1 MSTMSSEMAPP
12 LDEVMLAMD
21 VVDTLRHR
29 QDLVQRELQGTE
41 RERQLIEKL
50 KDIYHQQGIEVP
62 DHILREG
69 VAALDQSRF
78 TYTPPAPSL
87 KVLLALL
94 YVRRDGWGRWVLALF
109 IALLLGI
116 GGYFLVYRPY
126 MAQQQAA
133 AALELSE
140 GLPAQMD
147 ALYQAI
153 YEETKVQSAVTRAD
167 DLIAKGK
174 AAAKDGDR
182 ETATKALRALT
193 DIRDTLRLSYIVR
206 VVNRPGEQS
215 GFWTFPEIN
224 TEATNYYIVVEAID
238 DDGHRLTLP
247 ILNEE
252 TDQVEDVATWGLRV
266 PEAVYRAV
274 ASDKRDDGIIEHNIV
289 GRKQYGFLDIDYSV
303 PVMNGAVTRW

>member
-1 MSTMSSEMAPP
+1 MSMMSSETAPP

-50 KDIYHQQGIEVP
+50 RDIYHRQGIEVP
-62 DHILREG
+62 DHILKEG
-69 VAALDQSRF
+69 VTALEQSRF
-78 TYTPPAPSL
+78 TYTPPPNSPAVMLAHLYVSRDRWGRF
-87 KVLLALL
+87 VLALL
-94 YVRRDGWGRWVLALF
+94 
-109 IALLLGI
+109 IALVLGV
-116 GGYFLVYRPY
+116 GGYFLAYRPY
-126 MAQQQAA
+126 IAQQEQA

-153 YEETKVQSAVTRAD
+153 YDETKVQSAVTRAD
-167 DLIAKGK
+167 ELIAKGK
-174 AAAKDGDR
+174 AAAKEGDR
-182 ETATKALRALT
+182 ATAEKSVQALT
-193 DIRDTLRLSYIVR
+193 DLRDTLRLSYVLR

-224 TEATNYYIVVEAID
+224 TDATNYYIVVEAID
-238 DDGHRLTLP
+238 EDGNRLTLP

-252 TDQVEDVATWGLRV
+252 TDQVEDVSTWGLRV

-274 ASDKRDDGIIEHNIV
+274 AADKRDDGIIQHNIV
-289 GRKQYGFLDIDYSV
+289 GRKQYGFLDIDYTV
-303 PVMNGAVTRW
+303 PVMDGAVTRW